1 MDDGSVVV
9 VEIQSGTL
17 TAGQSPTATSPAS
30 PTTGGGP
37 NGAAIGPDGKVY
49 VCNNGGF
56 EWAEVD
62 GMTAPGAQPADYI
75 GGRIQRVDLD
85 TGEVEDLYTECDG
98 FGLRGPNDIVFD
110 DLGGFY
116 FTDLGKS
123 RARDV
128 DKGGIYYATADGS
141 SINER
146 RLRARPRQRHRS
158 VARRQPR
165 LRRRDDDRAALVVG
179 HRVAGRVQAGTTPF
193 APGTLLLRL
202 RRLPAPRLDGRR
214 QRGKRLRRHPRH
226 RGDQR
231 DQPRGQAGR
240 PDQACRSTTCSSRT
254 SASAG
259 PTSAPRTSRRRA
271 SGCSTRWNGRCPAC
285 GSTTT
290 HSPRASR
297 DSHRGVPGPM
307 GVLSSPL
314 HSSQGC
320 AFCA

>member
-1 MDDGSVVV
+1 MADGSVVV

-17 TAGQSPTATSPAS
+17 ARVSPTVTSPGS
-30 PTTGGGP
+30 RDTGGGP

-56 EWAEVD
+56 EWAEFN
-62 GMTAPGAQPADYI
+62 GMTAPGPQPADYI
-75 GGRIQRVDLD
+75 GGRIQRVDID

-98 FGLRGPNDIVFD
+98 SACEGRTTSCSTTSAASTSPTWANRGPARS
-110 DLGGFY
+110 
-116 FTDLGKS
+116 T
-123 RARDV
+123 RAGV
-128 DKGGIYYATADGS
+128 YYAAADGS
-141 SINER
+141 SIENVVYG
-146 RLRARPRQRHRS
+146 LDHANGIAP
-158 VARRQPR
+158 VTRRQPLYVAETMTGR
-165 LRRRDDDRAALVVG
+165 LWSWDIESPGVFKP
-179 HRVAGRVQAGTTPF
+179 GTTPPRR
-193 APGTLLLRL
+193 ARCTRL

-240 PDQACRSTTCSSRT
+240 ADHGARSTTSSSRT

-259 PTSAPRTSRRRA
+259 PTSAPRTSRLRA
-271 SGCSTRWNGRCPAC
+271 SGCSTRRNGRCPAC
-285 GSTTT
+285 GSATT

-297 DSHRGVPGPM
+297 DSHRGVPGPI

-320 AFCA
+320 GFCA